1 MYNTKS
7 KFHKGSSVLVSTLIT
22 AAASAMIGYG
32 ITKMIA
38 TGINSINNQQVK
50 MQAQQYAASR
60 INVLRS
66 IRYDNLTGMTKRQIG
81 TTDYYEEVTKTGDSD
96 GSIGDA
102 YQVAIYKGAD
112 SNNPVTTMNFYR
124 SNPGILLDNQV
135 ESGSGNADSSAL
147 IQSALKDYTNS
158 QFGEGSES
166 ESSNKAMGIKS
177 FTSYVDGLL
186 SKYRI
191 NAVAAWNIEGSNT
204 FNQNGSDRRP
214 IYIDKGSK
222 YNYAAQGSVTYS
234 MSGNSEGYLATVTP
248 SANGLFYI
256 DYTEKDENTETG
268 SGTTKPGGSVGGSE
282 NQTVLTIPDNVG
294 VFRITGRK
302 EIENKTILNTACPFT
317 IPSSSKLYNLIY
329 KYKHFALP
337 FDVNDWPSYY
347 VYISAAKAPLNCII
361 YTLDGKKASFQT
373 QLTCKGYGTN
383 IDQAPVGCFFRF
395 NTSGNLQ
402 LNYYTE
408 SIYSANNTLSAAD
421 RYYDCNVS
429 ATLTSLGFNSA
440 EAEKL
445 INYGGWVQFEKV
457 GID

>member
-38 TGINSINNQQVK
+38 TGIDSINNQQVK

-66 IRYDNLTGMTKRQIG
+66 VRYDNLAGMTKRQIG

-96 GSIGDA
+96 GSTGDA

-191 NAVAAWNIEGSNT
+191 NAVAAWNIDSSDT

-214 IYIDKGSK
+214 IYINKGSR
-222 YNYAAQGSVTYS
+222 YNYAAHGSVTYS
-234 MSGNSEGYLATVTP
+234 MSGKSEGYLATVTP
-248 SANGLFYI
+248 STNGLYYI
-256 DYTEKDENTETG
+256 DYIEKDTPDESTG
-268 SGTTKPGGSVGGSE
+268 GGTGGGSTSGPSGSE
-282 NQTVLTIPDNVG
+282 NLPDKTAFLFYESVDSGRSFNKVVNIKIPDGCRVLALSNGSWTAGGQFDGGGYAKNVNSSKIWITSEKSSVFVG
-294 VFRITGRK
+294 V
-302 EIENKTILNTACPFT
+302 
-317 IPSSSKLYNLIY
+317 
-329 KYKHFALP
+329 
-337 FDVNDWPSYY
+337 
-347 VYISAAKAPLNCII
+347 
-361 YTLDGKKASFQT
+361 
-373 QLTCKGYGTN
+373 
-383 IDQAPVGCFFRF
+383 
-395 NTSGNLQ
+395 TSGKTYSLQ
-402 LNYYTE
+402 IGLSSNDIGSGDDTYDR
-408 SIYSANNTLSAAD
+408 SSA
-421 RYYDCNVS
+421 
-429 ATLTSLGFNSA
+429 SLGISYS
-440 EAEKL
+440 KS
-445 INYGGWVQFEKV
+445 INKKTPDITDY
-457 GID
+457 

>member
-38 TGINSINNQQVK
+38 TGIDSINNQQVK

-66 IRYDNLTGMTKRQIG
+66 VRYDNLAGMTKRQIG
-81 TTDYYEEVTKTGDSD
+81 TTDYYEEVTKTSDSD

-112 SNNPVTTMNFYR
+112 SNNPITTMNFYR

-158 QFGEGSES
+158 QFGEGAES
-166 ESSNKAMGIKS
+166 ESSSKAMGIKS

-214 IYIDKGSK
+214 IYIDKGSR

-234 MSGNSEGYLATVTP
+234 MSGNSKGYLATVTKD
-248 SANGLFYI
+248 SNGLYYVDYI
-256 DYTEKDENTETG
+256 EKDTPDESTG
-268 SGTTKPGGSVGGSE
+268 GGTGGGSTSG
-282 NQTVLTIPDNVG
+282 
-294 VFRITGRK
+294 
-302 EIENKTILNTACPFT
+302 
-317 IPSSSKLYNLIY
+317 PSSSENLPDAETSLFY
-329 KYKHFALP
+329 KSVDSGRSFSKVVDIKIPEGCKVLSISSDYWTGGET
-337 FDVNDWPSYY
+337 FDGGAFVKNVNSSKVWINSS
-347 VYISAAKAPLNCII
+347 SANVLI
-361 YTLDGKKASFQT
+361 G
-373 QLTCKGYGTN
+373 
-383 IDQAPVGCFFRF
+383 V
-395 NTSGNLQ
+395 TSGKVYSLQ
-402 LNYYTE
+402 IGLSSNDVGSGDDTYDR
-408 SIYSANNTLSAAD
+408 SSA
-421 RYYDCNVS
+421 
-429 ATLTSLGFNSA
+429 SLGISYSKSIN
-440 EAEKL
+440 EKTPD
-445 INYGGWVQFEKV
+445 ITDY
-457 GID
+457 

>member
-38 TGINSINNQQVK
+38 TGIDSINNQQVK

-66 IRYDNLTGMTKRQIG
+66 VRYDNLAGMTKRQIG

-96 GSIGDA
+96 GSTGDA

-112 SNNPVTTMNFYR
+112 SSNPVTTMNFYR

-135 ESGSGNADSSAL
+135 ESASGNADSSAL

-166 ESSNKAMGIKS
+166 ESSSKAMGIKS

-191 NAVAAWNIEGSNT
+191 NAVAAWNIDSNNT
-204 FNQNGSDRRP
+204 FNQNGSDRKP
-214 IYIDKGSK
+214 IYIDKGSR

-234 MSGNSEGYLATVTP
+234 MSGNSEGYLATVTKG
-248 SANGLFYI
+248 SNGLFYI

-268 SGTTKPGGSVGGSE
+268 SGTTKPGGSVGG
-282 NQTVLTIPDNVG
+282 NDTIPEAETILKEWKGNRSGLYIDNLGFYGLRKQNYATDTYNITIPKGVTIIKLYGESQGWFSQFIGPQIYSYLSNVKNDENDPFDKKSKLCNPYPVSGDVFGDFYAQITVKKTDTKYIKVTPEKKYKWRYFVG
-294 VFRITGRK
+294 
-302 EIENKTILNTACPFT
+302 IENSDNPEATTFIKATYSKSINTHTPD
-317 IPSSSKLYNLIY
+317 IVL
-329 KYKHFALP
+329 
-337 FDVNDWPSYY
+337 
-347 VYISAAKAPLNCII
+347 
-361 YTLDGKKASFQT
+361 
-373 QLTCKGYGTN
+373 
-383 IDQAPVGCFFRF
+383 
-395 NTSGNLQ
+395 
-402 LNYYTE
+402 E
-408 SIYSANNTLSAAD
+408 
-421 RYYDCNVS
+421 
-429 ATLTSLGFNSA
+429 
-440 EAEKL
+440 
-445 INYGGWVQFEKV
+445 
-457 GID
+457 

>member
-38 TGINSINNQQVK
+38 TGIDSINNQQIK

-66 IRYDNLTGMTKRQIG
+66 VRYDNLAGMTKRQIG

-96 GSIGDA
+96 GSTGDA

-158 QFGEGSES
+158 QFGENSES
-166 ESSNKAMGIKS
+166 ESSSKAMGIKS

-191 NAVAAWNIEGSNT
+191 NAVAAWNIDSSDT

-214 IYIDKGSK
+214 IYIDKGSR

-248 SANGLFYI
+248 AGNGLYYVDYI
-256 DYTEKDENTETG
+256 EKDTTEESKPEEKPSVKPPASSSESIAVNISGWEEIDPQHDDVGQVG
-268 SGTTKPGGSVGGSE
+268 SAWINSYVGFTKQNYKLSFGTLKEMRVLTDITVWDHNDNPEVHPNLGIEGTTTAEWKKKIDGKEYSLWFDGCSVILKGKIGFY
-282 NQTVLTIPDNVG
+282 QYYPDN
-294 VFRITGRK
+294 FYFYCT
-302 EIENKTILNTACPFT
+302 
-317 IPSSSKLYNLIY
+317 SSSK
-329 KYKHFALP
+329 
-337 FDVNDWPSYY
+337 D
-347 VYISAAKAPLNCII
+347 
-361 YTLDGKKASFQT
+361 LDIVDKFIVARSSVVMHIK
-373 QLTCKGYGTN
+373 
-383 IDQAPVGCFFRF
+383 I
-395 NTSGNLQ
+395 
-402 LNYYTE
+402 E
-408 SIYSANNTLSAAD
+408 I
-421 RYYDCNVS
+421 
-429 ATLTSLGFNSA
+429 
-440 EAEKL
+440 
-445 INYGGWVQFEKV
+445 
-457 GID
+457 